1 MEQILVILLAGG
13 VGERLYP
20 LTRDHAKPAMPFG
33 GTHRLI
39 DVTLSNCMNSGLR
52 RVYILTQHKALS
64 LNRHIRNTWHFLPPE
79 LGEFIEILPPMKRM
93 RDSWYLGT
101 ADAVYQNMHSV
112 EDEALPYALILSAD
126 HVYKMD
132 YRHMLKWH
140 LSHKADVTLA
150 TTLVPPSEAG
160 RFGIVSMTDD
170 FQITKFDEKPKDNP
184 PRSRFDPQ
192 ACSASMGIYLF
203 STPLM
208 LQALREDAKRNESA
222 HDFGRNV
229 LPDLIGRRR
238 IMAYDFVDE
247 NKKEIRYWRDVGTI
261 DAYYEA
267 NMDLVSASPHFNLY
281 ETGWPIRTMSPSQ
294 APATFLSDEAEH
306 MGMAVESLVSPGCII
321 SGCRVLRSV
330 LSPGVR
336 INSHC
341 EIDSSI
347 ILENARI
354 GPYSKIRRA
363 IIDANVEIPANT
375 EIGWDL
381 EADRAAGH
389 FVTEAGVLVI
399 HSESPGAG
407 TRRIRKSRTAALRA
421 PQVSAA
427 S

>member
-1 MEQILVILLAGG
+1 
-13 VGERLYP
+13 
-20 LTRDHAKPAMPFG
+20 
-33 GTHRLI
+33 
-39 DVTLSNCMNSGLR
+39 
-52 RVYILTQHKALS
+52 
-64 LNRHIRNTWHFLPPE
+64 
-79 LGEFIEILPPMKRM
+79 
-93 RDSWYLGT
+93 
-101 ADAVYQNMHSV
+101 
-112 EDEALPYALILSAD
+112 
-126 HVYKMD
+126 
-132 YRHMLKWH
+132 
-140 LSHKADVTLA
+140 
-150 TTLVPPSEAG
+150 
-160 RFGIVSMTDD
+160 
-170 FQITKFDEKPKDNP
+170 
-184 PRSRFDPQ
+184 
-192 ACSASMGIYLF
+192 MGIYLF